1 MWRSWLARQ
10 YGVLEAV
17 GSSPATPTN
26 SDIESFRKKV
36 RARFARPTAGG
47 IEPNPTNAK
56 MKTMDHVA
64 IMKKRWGLLPKI
76 LEGKK
81 TVESRWHKSKTAP
94 WNKIKTRDT
103 IYFKNSGE
111 KVITKAIISKVEQLE
126 IHNNKQALK
135 IMNRYSK
142 QDLGTTGISNI
153 VKEYISNK
161 NYAIFV
167 HFNNVELVNPFAID
181 KSGFGMQSA
190 WLTVENIDRVK
201 V

>member
-1 MWRSWLARQ
+1 
-10 YGVLEAV
+10 
-17 GSSPATPTN
+17 
-26 SDIESFRKKV
+26 
-36 RARFARPTAGG
+36 
-47 IEPNPTNAK
+47 
-56 MKTMDHVA
+56 
-64 IMKKRWGLLPKI
+64 
-76 LEGKK
+76 
-81 TVESRWHKSKTAP
+81 
-94 WNKIKTRDT
+94 
-103 IYFKNSGE
+103 
-111 KVITKAIISKVEQLE
+111 
-126 IHNNKQALK
+126 
-135 IMNRYSK
+135 MNRYSK